1 MRANTPE
8 KNGKKVSTTKELNGN
23 FRNENFNKQKKKLTR
38 LAHKKNG
45 GDRGSV
51 NLRDGSIEMIQ
62 SKQETKDKGL
72 RPE

>member
-1 MRANTPE
+1 MRTNTPE
-8 KNGKKVSTTKELNGN
+8 KNEKKQKVSTTKELNGN

-51 NLRDGSIEMIQ
+51 NLRWINRNN
-62 SKQETKDKGL
+62 TV
-72 RPE
+72 